1 MLIQFLSV
9 IGILKIELF
18 FSISS
23 LIGYVHLGRDNSQ
36 IFTVMMT
43 AMGIINMAVV
53 LFYIYKDKN
62 YSLKALIL
70 MILLPLL
77 VSISF
82 VLPMLEFGFE
92 YYIARYYF
100 WFLAYVMPAI
110 FIGYYCGQHYLE
122 SSLNLTPFIE
132 LSMLVLTAATIM
144 STIVPMVE
152 GANFTTFGGESGQ
165 TASYN
170 GAFAFGMNLYYLFW
184 GKHHR
189 RIRIMNTIPYKIF
202 QIILLPIQVTAVIIP
217 GGRGGFV
224 LLFSYLAIIFSVAL
238 VYGDWKKVFTFLVCI
253 GSLAAFFLLFYK
265 KLIEVRVF
273 AKGISRATE
282 FFSFKEGINWAGT
295 SGRYEWY
302 KEAWELFKKSPIF
315 GHGLYSYLYVYSHKQ
330 YPHNIILEILVQG
343 GILYLIAWLSFAV
356 WLLRKY
362 INVVR
367 FKSHLREIFFLCVF
381 PITLLMFS
389 KSYLFNAIFWFFIAY
404 IVSINTTIN
413 NKKTITAML
422 ESKGELIEEIPL
434 FKLNVNSQEWW
445 THLADRFHEFNSK
458 SAYRAFAFY
467 SEIQN
472 SGVTTILI
480 NIANVLTDKKKRV
493 LVITTDIPNG
503 YDIKHK
509 VNPAVSILFI
519 KQFEQQQIETAGIS
533 YDNFD
538 YVFIDCKPYQNPIE
552 VLQFGIK
559 YDSVVLVV
567 RTGISNVQKTIKQIE
582 TFVDRDMQCNIILN
596 GTFKIHM
603 ANHIP
608 YKNKD
613 IHQLGSYRRSYKQ
626 LKGSQS

>member
-1 MLIQFLSV
+1 
-9 IGILKIELF
+9 
-18 FSISS
+18 
-23 LIGYVHLGRDNSQ
+23 
-36 IFTVMMT
+36 
-43 AMGIINMAVV
+43 
-53 LFYIYKDKN
+53 
-62 YSLKALIL
+62 
-70 MILLPLL
+70 
-77 VSISF
+77 
-82 VLPMLEFGFE
+82 
-92 YYIARYYF
+92 
-100 WFLAYVMPAI
+100 
-110 FIGYYCGQHYLE
+110 
-122 SSLNLTPFIE
+122 
-132 LSMLVLTAATIM
+132 
-144 STIVPMVE
+144 
-152 GANFTTFGGESGQ
+152 
-165 TASYN
+165 
-170 GAFAFGMNLYYLFW
+170 
-184 GKHHR
+184 
-189 RIRIMNTIPYKIF
+189 
-202 QIILLPIQVTAVIIP
+202 
-217 GGRGGFV
+217 
-224 LLFSYLAIIFSVAL
+224 
-238 VYGDWKKVFTFLVCI
+238 
-253 GSLAAFFLLFYK
+253 
-265 KLIEVRVF
+265 
-273 AKGISRATE
+273 
-282 FFSFKEGINWAGT
+282 
-295 SGRYEWY
+295 
-302 KEAWELFKKSPIF
+302 
-315 GHGLYSYLYVYSHKQ
+315 
-330 YPHNIILEILVQG
+330 
-343 GILYLIAWLSFAV
+343 
-356 WLLRKY
+356 
-362 INVVR
+362 
-367 FKSHLREIFFLCVF
+367 
-381 PITLLMFS
+381 
-389 KSYLFNAIFWFFIAY
+389 
-404 IVSINTTIN
+404 
-413 NKKTITAML
+413 ML

-445 THLADRFHEFNSK
+445 THLADRFHEFYSK

-626 LKGSQS
+626 LKRSQS